1 MVGIVIVS
9 HSNTLAAGVRELAA
23 EMAGPDVKLELAGG
37 LAEEGALGTDAV
49 RVMEA
54 IGRADSG
61 DGVLVLMDLGSAV
74 LSAETALDFLTPE
87 QRESVLLCEAPLVEG
102 AVAAAVAARLG
113 EPLAGVAKEARG
125 GLQGKT
131 AQLGAGEP
139 AAPGPAGT
147 SAPLEEGLTLRLDIR
162 NPLGLHARPAARF
175 VQTAAGFDANVQ
187 VMNLTSGRGPAS
199 GRSLNGLATLGIRQ
213 GHEILV
219 SAHGPQAAAAL
230 DALAALATRDFDEQ
244 AAPAAPAAPPVPS
257 AAPPLEAGQAL
268 TGLPG
273 APGIVSGP
281 ARHFRP
287 LDPEIPTG
295 SSGDPESE
303 WEALTGA
310 LEQVRTEIRTTRDS
324 VAARAGEY
332 SAAIFDAHLLFL
344 EDDALLGPARH
355 AIFEEGRNAAEA
367 WHEAAAAVAADYRA
381 LDDEYLQARAED
393 LTGVARQVVAA
404 LTGATAKGTLSAPGI
419 VVAADLTPADT
430 ASLDRELALG
440 IAAAVGSP
448 TSHSAILARSLGIPA
463 AVGLGEGLLS
473 IPEGTELLLDGDA
486 GTVHVEPAAELAG
499 EYKRRAAAREQAARS
514 ARAAA
519 AGPAVT
525 RDGHRIEV
533 VANIGSPDD
542 VPAAIEN
549 GAEGVGLL
557 RTEFL
562 FLERDSMPSEDEQVA
577 AYTSVAKGLQGR
589 PLILRT
595 LDVGADKP
603 LPYLPQR
610 HEANPFLGVR
620 GIRLA
625 LEQPELLETQLRA
638 VLRTAAEYPLKVMF
652 PMVATLEEYRR
663 AKGVLADV
671 RAGLE
676 RAGSPIPEELEVGVM
691 IEVPAAALAAEQFAP
706 EVDFFSLG
714 TNDLT
719 QYTLAAERGNA
730 AVAGLAD
737 GLHPSVLRLIRTVA
751 EAANGHGKW
760 AGVCGELASDPA
772 AVPVLVG
779 LGIAE
784 LSANAPAIP
793 AVKQAVRGVDAD
805 AARDLAEHAL
815 ELSSAAEVRELFADE
830 AAGQAAVSSRSPA
843 S

>member
-9 HSNTLAAGVRELAA
+9 HSATLAAGVCELAA
-23 EMAGPDVKLELAGG
+23 EMAGPDVRIELAGG

-74 LSAETALDFLTPE
+74 LSAETALDFLEPQ

-102 AVAAAVAARLG
+102 AVAAAVAAKLG
-113 EPLAGVAKEARG
+113 EPLEAVAREARG
-125 GLQGKT
+125 GLQGKV

-139 AAPGPAGT
+139 AAATPAP
-147 SAPLEEGLTLRLDIR
+147 AEEGPTLRLEIR

-175 VQTAAGFDANVQ
+175 VQTAAGFDADVQ
-187 VMNLTSGRGPAS
+187 VRNLTTGRGPAS
-199 GRSLNGLATLGIRQ
+199 GRSLNGLATLGVRQ
-213 GHEILV
+213 GHEVLV
-219 SAHGPQAAAAL
+219 SAHGAQAAAAL
-230 DALAALATRDFDEQ
+230 EALAALAERDFDEQ
-244 AAPAAPAAPPVPS
+244 APTAAPPTPPAAPADV
-257 AAPPLEAGQAL
+257 GDAL
-268 TGLPG
+268 AGLPG
-273 APGIVSGP
+273 APGIVVGP
-281 ARHFRP
+281 ARHFRAQE
-287 LDPEIPTG
+287 PEIPTG
-295 SSGDPESE
+295 SSGDPEAE
-303 WEALTGA
+303 WAALTRA
-310 LEQVRTEIRTTRDS
+310 LEQVRTEIRATRDS
-324 VAARAGEY
+324 VAARAGDY

-344 EDDALLGPARH
+344 EDEALLGPAH
-355 AIFEEGRNAAEA
+355 DAIFEQSKNAAEA
-367 WHEAAAAVAADYRA
+367 WHSAAETVADGYRS
-381 LDDEYLQARAED
+381 LDDEYMQARAED

-404 LTGATAKGTLSAPGI
+404 LAGGAAVATLSAAGI
-419 VVAADLTPADT
+419 VVATDLTPADT

-440 IAAAVGSP
+440 IATAAGSP

-463 AVGLGEGLLS
+463 AVGLGEALLDVR
-473 IPEGTELLLDGDA
+473 EGAELLLDGDA
-486 GTVHVEPAAELAG
+486 GTVEVEPSEELVAES
-499 EYKRRAAAREQAARS
+499 KNRATAREQAAVA

-519 AGPAVT
+519 AEPAMT
-525 RDGHRIEV
+525 RDGRRVEV
-533 VANIGSPDD
+533 FANIGSPDD

-562 FLERDSMPSEDEQVA
+562 FLERESMPSEDEQVA
-577 AYTSVAKGLQGR
+577 AYKAIASGLQGR

-610 HEANPFLGVR
+610 PEANPFLGIR

-638 VLRTAAEYPLKVMF
+638 VLRTAAEYPLNVMF
-652 PMVATLEEYRR
+652 PMVATLDEFRQ
-663 AKGVLADV
+663 AKAALA
-671 RAGLE
+671 
-676 RAGSPIPEELEVGVM
+676 ELGPGRELNVGVM

-730 AVAGLAD
+730 AVAALAD
-737 GLHPSVLRLIRTVA
+737 GLHPSVLRLIRAVA
-751 EAANGHGKW
+751 EAATAHGKW
-760 AGVCGELASDPA
+760 AGVCGELAADTV
-772 AVPVLVG
+772 AVPLLVG
-779 LGIAE
+779 LGITE

-793 AVKQAVRGVDAD
+793 AVKETVREIDTESAH
-805 AARDLAEHAL
+805 DLAEQAL
-815 ELSSAAEVRELFADE
+815 NLSSAAEVRQLV
-830 AAGQAAVSSRSPA
+830 AGETAVA

>member
-1 MVGIVIVS
+1 VVGIVIVS
-9 HSNTLAAGVRELAA
+9 HSSALAAGVRELAA
-23 EMAGPDVKLELAGG
+23 EMAGPDVRIELAGG

-74 LSAETALDFLTPE
+74 LSAETALDFLEPE

-102 AVAAAVAARLG
+102 AVAAAVAAKLG
-113 EPLAGVAKEARG
+113 QSLTAVAQEARS
-125 GLQGKT
+125 GLQGKV

-139 AAPGPAGT
+139 AASEP
-147 SAPLEEGLTLRLDIR
+147 SAPLEEGPTLRLEIR

-175 VQTAAGFDANVQ
+175 VQTAAGFDADVQ
-187 VMNLTSGRGPAS
+187 VQNLTTGRGPAS

-213 GHEILV
+213 GNEILV

-230 DALAALATRDFDEQ
+230 DALAALAGRDFDEQ
-244 AAPAAPAAPPVPS
+244 AAPAAPSAPPPAPS
-257 AAPPLEAGQAL
+257 EAGNAL
-268 TGLPG
+268 AGLPG
-273 APGIVSGP
+273 APGIVFGP

-295 SSGDPESE
+295 SSGDPEAE
-303 WEALTGA
+303 WQALTHA
-310 LEQVRTEIRTTRDS
+310 LEQVRSEIRATRES
-324 VAARAGEY
+324 VAARAGDY

-344 EDDALLGPARH
+344 DDEALLEPARH
-355 AIFEEGRNAAEA
+355 AIFDEGKNAAEA
-367 WHEAAAAVAADYRA
+367 WRDSAEAVAAAYRS
-381 LDDEYLQARAED
+381 LDDEYMQARAED

-404 LTGATAKGTLSAPGI
+404 LAGGAAVATLSAPGI

-440 IAAAVGSP
+440 IATAAGSP

-463 AVGLGEGLLS
+463 AVGLGEALLGV
-473 IPEGTELLLDGDA
+473 PEGADLLLDGDA
-486 GTVHVEPAAELAG
+486 GSVEVEPSEELVAEANQR
-499 EYKRRAAAREQAARS
+499 ETVREQATKA

-519 AGPAVT
+519 AEPAVT
-525 RDGHRIEV
+525 LDGHRIEV

-562 FLERDSMPSEDEQVA
+562 FLDRDSMPSEDEQVA
-577 AYTSVAKGLQGR
+577 AYTRIAEALQGR

-603 LPYLPQR
+603 LPYVRQR
-610 HEANPFLGVR
+610 PEANPFLGVR

-625 LEQPELLETQLRA
+625 LEQPELLESQLRA
-638 VLRTAAEYPLKVMF
+638 VVRTAAEYPLKVMF
-652 PMVATLEEYRR
+652 PMVATLEEYRQ
-663 AKGVLADV
+663 AKAVLAEV
-671 RAGLE
+671 GAG
-676 RAGSPIPEELEVGVM
+676 IELDVGVM

-730 AVAGLAD
+730 AVAALAD

-751 EAANGHGKW
+751 EAANVHGKW

-772 AVPVLVG
+772 AAPLLVG

-793 AVKQAVRGVDAD
+793 AVKQTVRQIDTES
-805 AARDLAEHAL
+805 ARELAQQAL
-815 ELSSAAEVRELFADE
+815 ELSSAAEVRQLVD
-830 AAGQAAVSSRSPA
+830 GTAVPLRSPA